1 MDVIPDATRRRLRQ
15 SGVAT
20 RSVASTGLLEGKIRG
35 LVVRGGG
42 PVDRMP
48 RVFCFIQ
55 TRGFKCLVFGL
66 LVMNF
71 VEKGWICLI
80 LMHVKVHLKGR

>member
-1 MDVIPDATRRRLRQ
+1 
-15 SGVAT
+15 
-20 RSVASTGLLEGKIRG
+20 
-35 LVVRGGG
+35 
-42 PVDRMP
+42 MP